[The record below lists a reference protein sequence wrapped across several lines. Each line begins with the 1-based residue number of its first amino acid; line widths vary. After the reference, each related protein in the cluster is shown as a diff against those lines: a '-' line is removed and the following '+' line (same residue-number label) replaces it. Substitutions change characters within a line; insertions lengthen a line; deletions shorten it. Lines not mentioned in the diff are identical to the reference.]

1 MKLKVYQKNLEEHL
15 YEWIYNQWNERD
27 AKNATRKNTKI
38 KHVLICPDDIQSEKG
53 EYYIDNESHYEY
65 YNRKTKVQN
74 IEMDI
79 AISVTEKE
87 GNKSGIGIAKIIN
100 VGTSSENAIQ
110 NESVSKIKFSIPLV
124 LPTSNTREYY
134 QKICE
139 RLKVKPEH

>member
-1 MKLKVYQKNLEEHL
+1 MELKDFIKETLSQ
-15 YEWIYNQWNERD
+15 IID
-27 AKNATRKNTKI
+27 AVSETQEKYKD

-100 VGTSSENAIQ
+100 AIQ

-134 QKICE
+134 QKY
-139 RLKVKPEH
+139 VKD

>member
-1 MKLKVYQKNLEEHL
+1 MELKDFIKETLSQ
-15 YEWIYNQWNERD
+15 IID
-27 AKNATRKNTKI
+27 AVSETQEKYKD

-124 LPTSNTREYY
+124 
-134 QKICE
+134 
-139 RLKVKPEH
+139 

>member
-1 MKLKVYQKNLEEHL
+1 MAKWGGLLAKKFNIHSIAIEVATDIEEANCFYEKFYNEVVLEEIRL
-15 YEWIYNQWNERD
+15 DEEQG
-27 AKNATRKNTKI
+27 KI
-38 KHVLICPDDIQSEKG
+38 KK
-53 EYYIDNESHYEY
+53 NELLEINNWNEY

-134 QKICE
+134 QKY
-139 RLKVKPEH
+139 VKD

>member
-1 MKLKVYQKNLEEHL
+1 MELKDFIKETLSQ
-15 YEWIYNQWNERD
+15 IID
-27 AKNATRKNTKI
+27 AVSETQEKYKD

-53 EYYIDNESHYEY
+53 EYYIGNESHYEY

-134 QKICE
+134 QKY
-139 RLKVKPEH
+139 VKD